1 MGMWVYMICVAA
13 FVVIG
18 LYIGSLGNRDPRPD
32 PMDIILEMPKN
43 IILRMFL
50 WGIPLSLMTVG
61 VIIGAMDGWDETWL
75 QMALLTS
82 ISCIVLPL
90 AIVTEQERLYILQDG
105 LLERNV
111 FYAPGKRRS
120 RHLDWTDISRV
131 TLPAQKQN
139 EDLESMMLNGRLVF
153 ELQEGL
159 ATESNDHVL
168 FDRNAFNDENWRQLK
183 SVLTEQKIPYQG
195 F

>member
-1 MGMWVYMICVAA
+1 MGVMVYVFCIAA
-13 FVVIG
+13 CVVIG
-18 LYIGSLGNRDPRPD
+18 LYVVSMGNRDPRPD
-32 PMDIILEMPKN
+32 PRDVILEMPKN
-43 IILRMFL
+43 IVLRMIL

-61 VIIGAMDGWDETWL
+61 VIIGAMDGWNETWL

-82 ISCIVLPL
+82 ISCVMLPL
-90 AIVTEQERLYILQDG
+90 AVVTEQERLYILQDG

-131 TLPAQKQN
+131 RLPAQKQKG
-139 EDLESMMLNGRLVF
+139 DFESMMFNGRLVF

-159 ATESNDHVL
+159 ATESKDHVL
-168 FDRNAFNDENWRQLK
+168 FDRDAFNDESWRQLK
-183 SVLTEQKIPYQG
+183 SILTEQGIPYQG

>member
-1 MGMWVYMICVAA
+1 MMVYVFCVAA

-18 LYIGSLGNRDPRPD
+18 LYVASMGNRDPRPD
-32 PMDIILEMPKN
+32 PMDVILELPKN
-43 IILRMFL
+43 IVLRLFL

-61 VIIGAMDGWDETWL
+61 VFIGAMDGWDETWL
-75 QMALLTS
+75 QMASLTS
-82 ISCIVLPL
+82 ISCIVLSL
-90 AIVTEQERLYILQDG
+90 AIVTEQERLYIVQDG

-120 RHLDWTDISRV
+120 RHLDWTDICRV
-131 TLPAQKQN
+131 RLPAQKQN
-139 EDLESMMLNGRLVF
+139 EDFESMMLHGRLVF

-159 ATESNDHVL
+159 ATESKDHVL
-168 FDRNAFNDENWRQLK
+168 FDRDACNDESWCQLK
-183 SVLTEQKIPYQG
+183 SILTEQKTPYQG